1 MSEEIKFQSNE
12 EILED
17 EISRNEMKL
26 LNTDERSF
34 KKNIL
39 DALQA
44 ARDDERGRINNEAEK
59 TIKPFCIDV
68 FTPNPKLVEWRNIYL
83 ATVVIEER
91 NLNMKFAEWAR
102 HFAVPQYCEN
112 GIEGWYLEK
121 EAEMDWDLDKMLST
135 LQLYDVYKEWRKENL
150 KYNDETDN
158 YDPIKIKK

>member
-34 KKNIL
+34 KKNLL

-44 ARDDERGRINNEAEK
+44 AREDERGRMVQEAANVLPEIFEHKIRTSLMEWNNLS
-59 TIKPFCIDV
+59 V
-68 FTPNPKLVEWRNIYL
+68 
-83 ATVVIEER
+83 ATNVLSER
-91 NLNMKFAEWAR
+91 NLNMKFTEWAR
-102 HFAVPQYCEN
+102 HFAIPQYSES

-121 EAEMDWDLDKMLST
+121 EVEMDRDLNKMLST
-135 LQLYDVYKEWRKENL
+135 LQLHDVFKEWRKKNQQ
-150 KYNDETDN
+150 
-158 YDPIKIKK
+158 